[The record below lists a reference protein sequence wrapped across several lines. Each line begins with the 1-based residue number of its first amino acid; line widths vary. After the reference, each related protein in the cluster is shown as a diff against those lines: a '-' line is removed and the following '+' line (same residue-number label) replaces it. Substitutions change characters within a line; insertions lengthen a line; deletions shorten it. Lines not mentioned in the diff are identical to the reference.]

1 MNYEYTWDVEGA
13 LEEKNKEVERLNE
26 QLDKAQA
33 EIRRLRRVIQEMSEE
48 IQAAEPNMVNSDGE

>member
-1 MNYEYTWDVEGA
+1 MSYEYTWDVEGA

-48 IQAAEPNMVNSDGE
+48 IQAAEPNKENSDGE

>member
-1 MNYEYTWDVEGA
+1 MSYEYTWDVEGA

-48 IQAAEPNMVNSDGE
+48 IRAAEPNMENSDGE